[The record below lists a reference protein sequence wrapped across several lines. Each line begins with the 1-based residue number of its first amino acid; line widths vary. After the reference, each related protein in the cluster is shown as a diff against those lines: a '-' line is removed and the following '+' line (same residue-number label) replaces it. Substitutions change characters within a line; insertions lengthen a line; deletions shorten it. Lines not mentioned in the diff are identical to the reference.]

1 MRFASLGS
9 GSAGNALVVEA
20 GSTRVLL
27 DCGFSVTDTTER
39 LATLGLAPDDLDAI
53 LVTHEHEDHAGGA
66 ARLARRFEIPVY
78 LTYGTLAA
86 LNGERA
92 SIPDINVI
100 DTHEPF
106 SIGDVEVRPFPVPH
120 DAREPAQFVFG
131 DGRSRLGVLTD
142 TGSSTAH
149 IVSML
154 SAVDALV
161 LECNHDRL
169 MLERGPYPPSLKS
182 RVGGRF
188 GHLENGAAAELLR
201 SLDNSRLQH
210 LIAAHLSHKNNTPEL
225 ARAALAGA
233 MGCDDEW
240 VGVAT
245 QETGFHWRE
254 LR

>member
-1 MRFASLGS
+1 
-9 GSAGNALVVEA
+9 
-20 GSTRVLL
+20 
-27 DCGFSVTDTTER
+27 VTDTAVR
-39 LATLGLAPDDLDAI
+39 LGTLGLSPADLDAI
-53 LVTHEHEDHAGGA
+53 IVTHEHDDHAGGA
-66 ARLARRFEIPVY
+66 ARLARKFQIPVY
-78 LTYGTLAA
+78 LTHGTLAA
-86 LNGERA
+86 LNGDRA
-92 SIPDINVI
+92 SMPAVNVI
-100 DTHEPF
+100 DAHDPF
-106 SIGDVEVRPFPVPH
+106 SVGDIEVLPFPVPH

-131 DGRSRLGVLTD
+131 DGNCRLGVLTD

-154 SAVDALV
+154 SGVAALV
-161 LECNHDRL
+161 LECNHDRV

-201 SLDNSRLQH
+201 NLDSSRLQH
-210 LIAAHLSHKNNTPEL
+210 LIAAHLSQKNNTPEL

-233 MGCDDEW
+233 IGCDQEW

-245 QETGFHWRE
+245 QEAGFHWRE